1 MVWNFVVNCSDPFS
15 LLYLLSSDN
24 SATPLP
30 SVWSWKGCLLW
41 PLAFDLKATKLSWIL
56 KYFTCST
63 STCNSSFSQ
72 NNGQVGS
79 LHELIQK
86 SETYRPKIMSDLESC
101 QWTLQC
107 SSTLV
112 LNSLNG
118 GFRQASDFSW
128 RKVPRWKK
136 KTLHLDIKRQ
146 NLVLILST
154 GRAPRVHFFEEKALK
169 KDEVKKIAFE
179 IPERKFLKLL

>member
-24 SATPLP
+24 SATHLP

-41 PLAFDLKATKLSWIL
+41 PLAFDLKATQLSWIL
-56 KYFTCST
+56 KYFTCSP
-63 STCNSSFSQ
+63 STCNSYFSQ

-118 GFRQASDFSW
+118 GFSQKYWSLTSLGEKIQNE
-128 RKVPRWKK
+128 RKNAAARRK
-136 KTLHLDIKRQ
+136 KTKLGVHLA
-146 NLVLILST
+146 N
-154 GRAPRVHFFEEKALK
+154 RARPESPFSPEKN
-169 KDEVKKIAFE
+169 VKKCRTEKNRVRSSWKE
-179 IPERKFLKLL
+179 IF

>member
-24 SATPLP
+24 SATHLP

-56 KYFTCST
+56 KYFTCSP
-63 STCNSSFSQ
+63 STCNSYVSQ
-72 NNGQVGS
+72 NNGLVGS

-112 LNSLNG
+112 LDSLNG

-136 KTLHLDIKRQ
+136 KTLHLDTKRQ
-146 NLVLILST
+146 TWCWSCRQ
-154 GRAPRVHFFEEKALK
+154 GAPQESIFS
-169 KDEVKKIAFE
+169 
-179 IPERKFLKLL
+179 RKRR